1 MRCLCGYRKVSV
13 QVIKKK
19 EEVLDLDSNFILELI
34 CLSGYRKV
42 SVQVIQ
48 KEKKY

>member
-1 MRCLCGYRKVSV
+1 M